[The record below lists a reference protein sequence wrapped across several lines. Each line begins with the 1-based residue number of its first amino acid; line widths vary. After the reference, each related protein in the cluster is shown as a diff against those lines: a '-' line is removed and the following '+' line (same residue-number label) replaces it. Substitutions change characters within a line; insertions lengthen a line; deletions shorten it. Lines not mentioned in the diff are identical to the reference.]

1 MGVVVI
7 ESDAQFQ
14 AELGKAG
21 ATGTVVDFH
30 ATWCGPCKAVA
41 PAYSQLAEE
50 TGEALCFFKV
60 DVDKCPETA
69 AKVTPTTTTTTTT
82 TTTRSYNN
90 VVVLLLTLMLTLD
103 AHL

>member
-69 AKVTPTTTTTTTT
+69 AKVTPTTTTTRT
-82 TTTRSYNN
+82 TTTRTTMLLII
-90 VVVLLLTLMLTLD
+90 VVTF
-103 AHL
+103 

>member
-1 MGVVVI
+1 MGVIVI

-50 TGEALCFFKV
+50 TGDALCFFKV

-69 AKVTPTTTTTTTT
+69 AKVTPTTTTTRT
-82 TTTRSYNN
+82 TTTRTTMLLII
-90 VVVLLLTLMLTLD
+90 VVTF
-103 AHL
+103 